1 MITLNLHSFTE
12 RENLLGVA
20 WAYLRNLRPNLTLTT
35 LRDALEQH
43 PDYPS
48 LLSLGD
54 TLDRYHIENAA
65 LRIDAEQLALL
76 QVPYIAHLR
85 THGGTFVLVE
95 STTAEAFTCRNEKGK
110 RITEAREDFLEKWSG
125 VVFIAEPNE
134 ASGENDYA
142 SKRQNEQLESLRWPL
157 IIAGFLLLTAV
168 GIFQSPNLSTVAL
181 LGLKAIGVILTA
193 LLLSVQYGK
202 TNDFTDSLCHLNQ
215 KTDCNHILTSPASKI
230 TSWLGWSEV
239 GFFYFMGGWMYLNPS
254 LTLPSREGINLLP
267 LWVMGVLA
275 LPYTF
280 WSIWYQWRVAK
291 QWCPLCVAV
300 QVVIWAECLLNPT
313 LTLPSREGVLN
324 SPSLRGE
331 GIGGWGLIAA
341 FALPILICLII
352 KPLLLKSKQADGWQ
366 RELRKFKNNPD
377 IFNALLAKQKRM
389 PPVPADLQPIILG
402 NPAAEHTI
410 TMVTNP
416 YCGPCGK
423 GHVQLEE
430 VLAEN
435 PNLKAQIIFAV
446 CHDSDGRKTKVAKH
460 MISLSLLVSEEGI
473 RNGIEAPIGGM
484 GAAMGAWY
492 SQTTKNYDAW
502 AAQFPADI
510 SIVPNDIIAAHC
522 EWTKN
527 ANIEGTPT
535 FFVDG
540 RKLPELYGLTGASRL
555 MQHLTTD
562 LAEST

>member
-1 MITLNLHSFTE
+1 MTTLNFHSFTE

-20 WAYLRNLRPNLTLTT
+20 WAYLRDLRPHLTLTT
-35 LRDALEQH
+35 LRDTLEQH

-85 THGGTFVLVE
+85 TSGGTFVLVE
-95 STTAEAFTCRNEKGK
+95 RATGEAFTYRTEKGK
-110 RITEAREDFLEKWSG
+110 RITETREDFLKKWSG
-125 VVFIAEPNE
+125 VVFIAEPTE
-134 ASGENDYA
+134 ASGEKDYA
-142 SKRQNEQLESLRWPL
+142 AKRQKEQLENLRWPL
-157 IIAGFLLLTAV
+157 IIAGFVLLTVA
-168 GIFQSPNLSTVAL
+168 GIFQSPNLSTGVL
-181 LGLKAIGVILTA
+181 LGLKAIGMILTA

-202 TNDFTDSLCHLNQ
+202 TNDFTDSLCRLNNH
-215 KTDCNHILTSPASKI
+215 TDCNHILTSPAAKI

-239 GFFYFMGGWMYLNPS
+239 GFFYFMGGWIFNLTPAPLLSGEGFLNSPS
-254 LTLPSREGINLLP
+254 LTGEGAGGWGL
-267 LWVMGVLA
+267 GVLSFLA

-300 QVVIWAECLLNPT
+300 QVVIWVECLSP
-313 LTLPSREGVLN
+313 LTPNGGTIL
-324 SPSLRGE
+324 SPH
-331 GIGGWGLIAA
+331 WGLGGLAVA
-341 FALPILICLII
+341 FALPILLWLII
-352 KPLLLKSKQADGWQ
+352 KPLLLKSKQADEWQ
-366 RELRKFKNNPD
+366 RELRKFKNNAD

-423 GHVQLEE
+423 GHDELEE
-430 VLAEN
+430 LLSLSSN
-435 PNLKAQIIFAV
+435 IKAHIFFTT
-446 CHDSDGRKTKVAKH
+446 CHDINDSVGQIARHILALQAAGSDVAAALQGLYKQP
-460 MISLSLLVSEEGI
+460 I
-473 RNGIEAPIGGM
+473 RNYE
-484 GAAMGAWY
+484 
-492 SQTTKNYDAW
+492 KW
-502 AAQFPADI
+502 AANFPVSNTEIYQRAADGHCTWT
-510 SIVPNDIIAAHC
+510 SAANVP
-522 EWTKN
+522 
-527 ANIEGTPT
+527 GTPT
-535 FFVDG
+535 FYVDG
-540 RKLPELYGLTGASRL
+540 LYWGRWYKLNEIGMLLESL
-555 MQHLTTD
+555 EKD

>member
-1 MITLNLHSFTE
+1 MTTFNFHSFTE
-12 RENLLGVA
+12 RENLIGVA
-20 WAYLRNLRPNLTLTT
+20 WAYLRNLRPHLTLTA

-85 THGGTFVLVE
+85 TNGGTFVMVE
-95 STTAEAFTCRNEKGK
+95 SATGEAFTYHNEKGK
-110 RITEAREDFLEKWSG
+110 RITETREDFLKKWSG
-125 VVFIAEPNE
+125 VVFIAEPTE
-134 ASGENDYA
+134 ASGEKDYA
-142 SKRQNEQLESLRWPL
+142 TKRQKEQLENLRWPL
-157 IIAGFLLLTAV
+157 IIAGFVLLTAV
-168 GIFQSPNLSTVAL
+168 GIFQSPNLSTGVL
-181 LGLKAIGVILTA
+181 LGLKATGILLTA

-202 TNDFTDSLCHLNQ
+202 TNDFTDSLCRLNQ
-215 KTDCNHILTSPASKI
+215 KTDCNHILTSPAAKI

-239 GFFYFMGGWMYLNPS
+239 GFFYFMGGWIALIIAGEAQFDIRHSEFVILSM
-254 LTLPSREGINLLP
+254 
-267 LWVMGVLA
+267 LA

-291 QWCPLCVAV
+291 QWCPLCIAV
-300 QVVIWAECLLNPT
+300 QVVIWAEVAVGSLEMMEVNPVSLLPT
-313 LTLPSREGVLN
+313 MDYRLWTSFLP
-324 SPSLRGE
+324 
-331 GIGGWGLIAA
+331 
-341 FALPILICLII
+341 PILLWLII
-352 KPLLLKSKQADGWQ
+352 KPLLQKSQDAERWRG
-366 RELRKFKNNPD
+366 ELRRFKNNPAL
-377 IFNALLAKQKRM
+377 FEALLNQQKQM
-389 PPVPADLQPIILG
+389 PSVPADLQPLILG

-416 YCGPCGK
+416 YCGPCAK
-423 GHVQLEE
+423 AHIQLEE

-446 CHDSDGRKTKVAKH
+446 CHDSDGRKTKVVKH
-460 MISLSLLVSEEGI
+460 MISLSLLVSEERI
-473 RNGIEAPIGGM
+473 RNGIEAPIGG
-484 GAAMGAWY
+484 GPSQGLGAWY
-492 SQTTKNYDAW
+492 AQATKSYDTW
-502 AAQFPADI
+502 AAQYPADV
-510 SIVPNDIIAAHC
+510 SIVPDNIIAAHC
-522 EWTKN
+522 EWTKMV
-527 ANIEGTPT
+527 NIEGTPS

-562 LAEST
+562 LAESI

>member
-1 MITLNLHSFTE
+1 MIPLTHHSFTE

-20 WAYLRNLRPNLTLTT
+20 WAYLRPPSIIPPSGRVGGLSSKLTLTT
-35 LRDALEQH
+35 LRDTLEQH

-95 STTAEAFTCRNEKGK
+95 RATAEAFTYRNEKGK
-110 RITEAREDFLEKWSG
+110 RITETREDFLKKWSG
-125 VVFIAEPNE
+125 VVFIAEPTE
-134 ASGENDYA
+134 VSGEKNYA
-142 SKRQNEQLESLRWPL
+142 AKRRQEQLENLRWPL
-157 IIAGFLLLTAV
+157 IITGFLLLTAV
-168 GIFQSPNLSTVAL
+168 GMFQSPNLATGAL

-202 TNDFTDSLCHLNQ
+202 PNDFTDSLCRLNNH
-215 KTDCNHILTSPASKI
+215 TDCNHILTSPAAKI
-230 TSWLGWSEV
+230 TPWLGWSEV
-239 GFFYFMGGWMYLNPS
+239 GFFYFMGGWIALMTADDAQFDIRNSEFVILS
-254 LTLPSREGINLLP
+254 F
-267 LWVMGVLA
+267 LA

-300 QVVIWAECLLNPT
+300 QVVIWAECLSSP
-313 LTLPSREGVLN
+313 LTLRGSDPKGVTYLF
-324 SPSLRGE
+324 PL
-331 GIGGWGLIAA
+331 WGLGGLAVA
-341 FALPILICLII
+341 FALPIFLWLII
-352 KPLLLKSKQADGWQ
+352 KPLLQKSQEAERWRG
-366 RELRKFKNNPD
+366 ELRRFKNNPA
-377 IFNALLAKQKRM
+377 IFNALLAKQKQM

-423 GHVQLEE
+423 GHDELEE
-430 VLAEN
+430 LLSLSSNV
-435 PNLKAQIIFAV
+435 KAHIFFTTCYDIDDKV
-446 CHDSDGRKTKVAKH
+446 GKVAKH
-460 MISLSLLVSEEGI
+460 LLALQAIGGVVSAALQGWYNQPI
-473 RNGIEAPIGGM
+473 RNYE
-484 GAAMGAWY
+484 
-492 SQTTKNYDAW
+492 KW
-502 AAQFPADI
+502 AANYPVSNTEIYQTAADGHCTWT
-510 SIVPNDIIAAHC
+510 SAANVP
-522 EWTKN
+522 
-527 ANIEGTPT
+527 GTPT
-535 FFVDG
+535 FYVNGLYWG
-540 RKLPELYGLTGASRL
+540 RWYKLKEIGMLLESL
-555 MQHLTTD
+555 EKD